1 MKRRKATVERKT
13 KETKISLKLNLDGEG
28 KNRIDSGMP
37 FFDHMLTL
45 FSRHS
50 LIDLEIKA
58 KGDLKV
64 DYHHTVEDIGICL
77 GEAVRKAL
85 GNKQGI
91 NRFGSKIL
99 PMDESLVS
107 VSIDISN
114 RPLLVFNVPL
124 KKEKS
129 GDFNLELVEE
139 FLQALASHAR
149 ITLHLNLV
157 YGRNFHHVAESI
169 FKTTART
176 LAEAVSL
183 DKRVKGIPST
193 KGRL

>member
-1 MKRRKATVERKT
+1 MKKRKAIVNRVT

-28 KNRIDSGMP
+28 KSRIDSGMP
-37 FFDHMLTL
+37 FLDHMLTL

-50 LIDLEIKA
+50 LVDLEIKA
-58 KGDLKV
+58 RGDLKV

-77 GEAVRKAL
+77 GEAIRKAL
-85 GNKQGI
+85 GTKEGI

-124 KKEKS
+124 KAGKS

-139 FLQALASHAR
+139 FLKAFASQAR
-149 ITLHLNLV
+149 ITLHFNLV

-169 FKTTART
+169 FKTLART

-183 DKRVKGIPST
+183 NKRVKGIPST

>member
-1 MKRRKATVERKT
+1 MKKRKAIVNRVT

-28 KNRIDSGMP
+28 KSRIDSSMP
-37 FFDHMLTL
+37 FLDHMLTL

-58 KGDLKV
+58 RGDLQV

-77 GEAVRKAL
+77 GEAIRKAL

-99 PMDESLVS
+99 PMDEALVS
-107 VSIDISN
+107 VSIDVSN

-124 KKEKS
+124 KKGKS
-129 GDFNLELVEE
+129 GNFDLELVEE
-139 FLQALASHAR
+139 FLQALASQAR

-169 FKTTART
+169 FKTLARS

-183 DKRVKGIPST
+183 NKRVKGIPSS
-193 KGRL
+193 KGKL